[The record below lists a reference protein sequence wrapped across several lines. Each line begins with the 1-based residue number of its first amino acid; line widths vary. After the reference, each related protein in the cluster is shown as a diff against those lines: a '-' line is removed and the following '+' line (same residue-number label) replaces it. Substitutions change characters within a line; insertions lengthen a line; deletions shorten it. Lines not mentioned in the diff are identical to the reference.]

1 MSNNKIANP
10 KTEVPNGIGL
20 NNKDNMM
27 LLLGKVKDIERN
39 YVIAMQEASNEKLF
53 KAYKADFQTLM
64 GLQRDIFELMFR
76 KGWYVLEKVDPN
88 KISLK
93 YQTLDQEYTSLVD

>member
-53 KAYKADFQTLM
+53 KAY
-64 GLQRDIFELMFR
+64 
-76 KGWYVLEKVDPN
+76 
-88 KISLK
+88 
-93 YQTLDQEYTSLVD
+93 